1 VSRKYVLIGV
11 EGPHDQAF
19 VSRILSKLLNFCEFK
34 GDNSKLD
41 HFWRNFI
48 PNYPKGGNL
57 YNRLDMPQILYN
69 DNFSIAIYVGN
80 GSQLISNLRDKLSN
94 IGDIS
99 TFFAF
104 AIVADADNNTPNEVA
119 RKYHEGFKEYF
130 SHFPTEVT
138 QSGNVTEGSP
148 ELETKAG
155 IYILP
160 DNSQPGVLDTLICDC
175 GELVYPEYMQR
186 AKEYIDKFSE
196 EERKEKPLEW
206 GPFDQQKAIIA
217 TVASVLQPGMT
228 NTVTIRYDDWISFET
243 AEISA
248 IKNFTDFLKNLLKLE
263 TESY

>member
-1 VSRKYVLIGV
+1 MSRKYVLIGV

-19 VSRILSKLLNFCEFK
+19 VSRILCKLLGFSKFDGKMSEL
-34 GDNSKLD
+34 DN
-41 HFWRNFI
+41 FWRKFI

-57 YNRLDMPQILYN
+57 YDRLDMPQILYN
-69 DNFSIAIYVGN
+69 DNFSIAIYVGG
-80 GSQLISNLRDKLSN
+80 GSDLIKNLKAKLSD
-94 IGDIS
+94 IDIS

-104 AIVADADNNTPNEVA
+104 AIVADADNNTPDKVVKE
-119 RKYHEGFKEYF
+119 YYEGFKEYF

-138 QSGNVTEGSP
+138 ESGNVTEGSP

-206 GPFDQQKAIIA
+206 KPFDKQKAIIA
-217 TVASVLQPGMT
+217 TVASVLQPGAT
-228 NTVTIRYDDWISFET
+228 NTVTIKCDDWISIET
-243 AEISA
+243 AEIPA
-248 IKNFTDFLKNLLKLE
+248 IKNFTEFLRNLLKLK
-263 TESY
+263 TE

>member
-1 VSRKYVLIGV
+1 MSRKYVLIGV

-19 VSRILSKLLNFCEFK
+19 VSRILCKLLGFSEFK

-41 HFWRNFI
+41 NFWRKFI

-57 YNRLDMPQILYN
+57 YDRLDMPQILYN

-94 IGDIS
+94 MDYS
-99 TFFAF
+99 ELFAF
-104 AIVADADNNTPNEVA
+104 GIIADTDNNTPDKVVKE
-119 RKYHEGFKEYF
+119 YYEGFKEYF
-130 SHFPTEVT
+130 SHFPTQVT
-138 QSGNVTEGSP
+138 ESGNVTEGSP

-196 EERKEKPLEW
+196 QERNKKPLKW
-206 GPFDQQKAIIA
+206 KPFDQQKAIIS

-228 NTVTIRYDDWISFET
+228 NTVTIKCDDWISPET
-243 AEISA
+243 AEIPA

>member
-1 VSRKYVLIGV
+1 MSRKYVLIGV

-19 VSRILSKLLNFCEFK
+19 VSRILSKLLDFCEFK

-69 DNFSIAIYVGN
+69 HNFSIAIYVGN

-160 DNSQPGVLDTLICDC
+160 DNSQPGVLDTLISGC

-217 TVASVLQPGMT
+217 TVASVLQPGAT

-243 AEISA
+243 AEIPA

-263 TESY
+263 TQSY

>member
-1 VSRKYVLIGV
+1 MSRKYVLIGV

-19 VSRILSKLLNFCEFK
+19 VSRILCKLLGFSEFK

-104 AIVADADNNTPNEVA
+104 AIVADADNNTPDKVVKE
-119 RKYHEGFKEYF
+119 YYEGFKEYF

-138 QSGNVTEGSP
+138 ESGNVTEGSP

-206 GPFDQQKAIIA
+206 GPFDKQKAIIA
-217 TVASVLQPGMT
+217 TVASVLQPGAT
-228 NTVTIRYDDWISFET
+228 NTVTIMRDDWISIET
-243 AEISA
+243 EEIPA
-248 IKNFTDFLKNLLKLE
+248 IKNFTEFLRNLLNLK
-263 TESY
+263 TE